1 MSASGQAA
9 DDPNA
14 QQRKNAMVGRANE
27 GSDVNPPRLPAP
39 VSPWTL
45 QAGSVIAASLLT
57 GLNSELPGLV
67 TAQITD
73 NVYDSVTA
81 RSLLIPHG
89 SRLVGTSD
97 IFLALG
103 PSRAPVFW
111 HRPILHSCSSLAPTR
126 PPC

>member
-27 GSDVNPPRLPAP
+27 GSDVNPHRLNAP

-67 TAQITD
+67 TAQITE
-73 NVYDSVTA
+73 NVNDSVTG
-81 RSLLIPHG
+81 RRLLIPHG
-89 SRLVGTSD
+89 SRLDRKSTRMNYS
-97 IFLALG
+97 
-103 PSRAPVFW
+103 
-111 HRPILHSCSSLAPTR
+111 PICAYN
-126 PPC
+126 